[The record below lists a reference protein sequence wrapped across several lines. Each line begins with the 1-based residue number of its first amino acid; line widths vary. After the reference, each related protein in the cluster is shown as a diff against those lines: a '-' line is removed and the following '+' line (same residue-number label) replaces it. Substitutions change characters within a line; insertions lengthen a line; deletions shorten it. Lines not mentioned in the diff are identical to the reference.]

1 MREELQMNL
10 SIGKKITGGFLLV
23 IILVVCV
30 NVFTFWKLD
39 KLDKELKQTSNE
51 SIEKVQLI
59 LGIASDLANE
69 AVVLRRFNFTGDP
82 ADIPIYNE
90 YKQAADDKV
99 ARLEQLIVTE
109 KGKQLMQTIKNEKAA
124 YQVIGEKSMQAKREN
139 NLDLVT
145 QYMKEAGRPYKAAN
159 AATAE
164 MVKAVNEFVKKEEQQ
179 FNQEKK
185 QTQMIILIVNI
196 IIALM
201 AITIG
206 LLISRMIS
214 KPITEIAKIAAR
226 IAEGDL
232 SQQTLKISST
242 DEIGQL
248 AQAFQLMNTNLRQLI
263 SKVASSAESVGASS
277 EELTAGA
284 EQSAQA
290 ANQVAMSIS
299 DIARQAETQLRSVE
313 ETSNI
318 VQNMSTGIEQIA
330 ARANQVA
337 ADSAKTSETANTG
350 VLSIEKAITQMTQ
363 IEDTVNASADRVSKL
378 GERSKEIGQ
387 IVTTISGIAGQTNL
401 LALNAAIEAARA
413 GEQGRGFAV
422 VAEEVRKLAEQSD
435 EAAKQITT
443 LIAEVQEET
452 DKAVTAMN
460 DGSREVRVGTEV
472 VNNAGQA
479 FTAIVSLV
487 NQVSTQI
494 NEISTAIQQLSSG
507 SQQIVAAVRDIDSS
521 SQDTAEQTQTVLA
534 ATQEQSAST
543 EEIAASSQALSRLAE
558 ELQVAISTFKI

>member
-1 MREELQMNL
+1 MNM

-23 IILVVCV
+23 IISVVCM
-30 NVFTFWKLD
+30 NVFTFWKLG
-39 KLDKELKQTSNE
+39 KLDEESKQMNTENT
-51 SIEKVQLI
+51 EKMQLI

-69 AVVLRRFNFTGDP
+69 AVVMRRFNFTGDE
-82 ADIPIYNE
+82 ADIPMYNE
-90 YKQAADDKV
+90 YKQAADNKMN
-99 ARLEQLIVTE
+99 RLEQLVVTE
-109 KGKQLMQTIKNEKAA
+109 KGKQLLGVIKNEKAA
-124 YQVIGEKSMQAKREN
+124 YEVIGEKSMQAKREKN
-139 NLDLVT
+139 IVLVT
-145 QYMKEAGRPYKAAN
+145 QSMQEAGRPYKAAN

-164 MVKAVNEFVKKEEQQ
+164 MVKAVNEFVKKQEQQ
-179 FNQEKK
+179 FAQEKK
-185 QTQMIILIVNI
+185 RTQMLILTANAF
-196 IIALM
+196 IALM
-201 AITIG
+201 AIAIG
-206 LLISRMIS
+206 LLISQMIT
-214 KPITEIAKIAAR
+214 KPITEVAKVASR

-232 SQQTLKISST
+232 THQTLQISSN

-248 AQAFQLMNTNLRQLI
+248 AQAFQHMSNNLRQLI

-284 EQSAQA
+284 DQSAQA
-290 ANQVAMSIS
+290 ANQVATSIS
-299 DIARQAETQLRSVE
+299 DIARSAETQLKVVG
-313 ETSNI
+313 ETSGI
-318 VQNMSTGIEQIA
+318 VQNMSAGIAQIA
-330 ARANQVA
+330 ASANQVA
-337 ADSAKTSETANTG
+337 SGSAKASETANTG
-350 VLSIEKAITQMTQ
+350 VQSIEKAVNQMAQ
-363 IEDTVNASADRVSKL
+363 IEDTVNASADMVSKL

-435 EAAKQITT
+435 EAAKQIAT
-443 LIAEVQEET
+443 LITEVQGET
-452 DKAVTAMN
+452 DKAVAAMN

-487 NQVSTQI
+487 NQVSSQV
-494 NEISTAIQQLSSG
+494 NEISAAIQQLASG
-507 SQQIVAAVRDIDSS
+507 SQQIVVAVKDINSS
-521 SQDTAEQTQTVLA
+521 SQDTAEQMQSVLA

-543 EEIAASSQALSRLAE
+543 EEIASSSQALSRLAE